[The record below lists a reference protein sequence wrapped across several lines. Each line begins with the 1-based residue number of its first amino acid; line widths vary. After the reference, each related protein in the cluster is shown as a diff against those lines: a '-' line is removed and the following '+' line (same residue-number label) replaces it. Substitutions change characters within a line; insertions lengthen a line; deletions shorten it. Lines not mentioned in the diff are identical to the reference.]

1 MFSKKLIVLSSL
13 VTLSP
18 IILGLILYQY
28 LPEKIPTHFDLTGQA
43 DGFSTKLEG
52 VMALPL
58 IILGIHL
65 ITLFIG
71 TKKPIITQKG
81 SALYLFYW
89 LLPSLCLGVQTGIL
103 LTSVG
108 FVNRNLFNPIAGLA
122 CLLIVLGLLTPYL
135 KQNPIMGIRLPWTL
149 ADEDNWAKTHRF
161 TGRIWL
167 VGGSFLFGLSYFKAD
182 VQNVVMVVLGAML
195 VVPIV
200 YSYLLNR
207 AEKR

>member
-1 MFSKKLIVLSSL
+1 MLSKKLIVLSSL

-18 IILGLILYQY
+18 IILGLILWQY

-52 VMALPL
+52 IMALPL

-81 SALYLFYW
+81 PALYLIYW
-89 LLPSLCLGVQTGIL
+89 LLPSLCLVVQTGIL
-103 LTSVG
+103 LTSAG

-122 CLLIVLGLLTPYL
+122 CLFIALGFLLPYL

-161 TGRIWL
+161 AGRVWL
-167 VGGSFLFGLSYFKAD
+167 VCGGLLFLVSYMTTNSQNLVIGLLCS
-182 VQNVVMVVLGAML
+182 MVVLPVL
-195 VVPIV
+195 
-200 YSYLLNR
+200 YSYLLT
-207 AEKR
+207 KSYFK